1 MEYLKYTLN
10 SLIYWD
16 KITYM
21 PEEGIEYRTKVMS
34 YLADKQYKL
43 MSGTKFAAHVK
54 FFKNNKRN
62 DKDNRFYGE
71 ENMPKFRIREQSSRR
86 RIQPVYRAGGCFRAG
101 VGRG

>member
-1 MEYLKYTLN
+1 MRGLSTYDNRLREFKEMISEVEYLKYTLN

-21 PEEGIEYRTKVMS
+21 PEDGIEYRTKVMS

-43 MSGTKFAAHVK
+43 MSGQKFAAYVK

-62 DKDNRFYGE
+62 D
-71 ENMPKFRIREQSSRR
+71 RITDAMVREYAAIRNS
-86 RIQPVYRAGGCFRAG
+86 
-101 VGRG
+101 